1 MGIERGSGLQ
11 WLQDGGDRRAGRD
24 GGATAT
30 RRVFLSGFVL
40 LSGLPA
46 ALRAHGSGAHDG
58 GAGAKAGVP
67 AAPAEQ
73 KEWGIAGDR
82 AAVRRTIEIR
92 MLDTMRFV
100 PDLIRAREGETVR
113 LRVVNRGRVMHE
125 LVLGTRAELDAHAAL
140 MQRFPGMEH
149 DEAHMAHVAAGR
161 SGALI
166 WHFNRAGD
174 FEFACLIPGH
184 YEAGMRG
191 TVRVEP
197 REGRST

>member
-1 MGIERGSGLQ
+1 MGIERGSCS
-11 WLQDGGDRRAGRD
+11 RRRRLFLAGC
-24 GGATAT
+24 
-30 RRVFLSGFVL
+30 VL
-40 LSGLPA
+40 LAGLPA
-46 ALRAHGSGAHDG
+46 ALRAHGPRAHDG
-58 GAGAKAGVP
+58 GAGAKAGAP

-73 KEWGIAGDR
+73 KEWGIAGDP

-100 PDLIRAREGETVR
+100 PDRIQVREGETVR

-140 MQRFPGMEH
+140 MQRFPEMEH
-149 DEAHMAHVAAGR
+149 DEPHMAHVAAGR
-161 SGALI
+161 SGALA

-184 YEAGMRG
+184 YQAGMRG

-197 REGRST
+197 RERSAT